1 MVSFINWPKS
11 KFKGDDEMKKLVLMV
26 LTVASLTALAMPS
39 AAVVLTPPAEGV
51 PSAYATVVKD
61 KVVYDKSPTAF
72 CSISFD
78 KILKAYGGALKPE
91 AVAGVP
97 TSYAKVAG
105 GQIVFN
111 DTPVAYEPVAYHSIF
126 TAYGFQLT
134 PEEVKAKLGAVDYAK
149 VIDGKIVFT
158 KVCVAYSGEGFAEI
172 LAAYTLPMAAAVP
185 VPAPTPPTVEKKK
198 WTLSSD
204 YLFDFDK
211 AVVKAQYYPFLDG
224 IAAELRNDP
233 ALKIKIEGHTCNM
246 GSNKYNQGLS
256 ERRAKAVLVYLTK
269 KNVDASRMTAIG
281 YGETKPAY
289 PNDTKE
295 GRAKNRR
302 VEIKQAQ

>member
-1 MVSFINWPKS
+1 
-11 KFKGDDEMKKLVLMV
+11 
-26 LTVASLTALAMPS
+26 
-39 AAVVLTPPAEGV
+39 
-51 PSAYATVVKD
+51 
-61 KVVYDKSPTAF
+61 
-72 CSISFD
+72 
-78 KILKAYGGALKPE
+78 LKPE

-105 GQIVFN
+105 GKIVFN
-111 DTPVAYEPVAYHSIF
+111 DTPVAYEPIAYHSIS

-149 VIDGKIVFT
+149 VIDGKIVFS
-158 KVCVAYSGEGFAEI
+158 KVCAAYSGEGFAEI
-172 LAAYTLPMAAAVP
+172 LAAYTLPMAAAAPAPAP
-185 VPAPTPPTVEKKK
+185 VPTPAKVEKKS
-198 WTLSSD
+198 WTLHSD
-204 YLFDFDK
+204 YLFDYDK
-211 AVVKAQYYPFLDG
+211 AVIKAQYYPFLDE
-224 IAAELRNDP
+224 IAADLKNNP
-233 ALKIKIEGHTCNM
+233 AWKIVIEGHTCNM
-246 GSNKYNQGLS
+246 GSTKYNQGLS

-281 YGETKPAY
+281 YGETRPAY